1 MAELPHNA
9 RSFGATQRYGDASRQ
24 ALPRV
29 GRNRLALQT
38 VSSSV
43 VLHAAGCTTFPRVSE
58 SEALNAEGTELAKR
72 GALVE
77 ALYERALALDPSL
90 AKAENNRGSVLRKL
104 GRTEEARASF
114 ERALRLGSGRALPN
128 LAAVLAEAGRFTD
141 IDALVAMVDP
151 AREAD
156 VWSAVSH
163 ATASFTESAAELRR
177 ARAST
182 PEAFSNEAF
191 RPCSS
196 ASSCARVGD
205 EVLVSRDT
213 RCLRVPGRSIVDGCE
228 LSHSSSSGC

>member
-1 MAELPHNA
+1 MYYVSSRVRIRGAQRRGYGARKTGSPRRSPGPLRTCARARPLARQSREQPRQRPQKA
-9 RSFGATQRYGDASRQ
+9 RSHRRSARLLRAGA
-24 ALPRV
+24 P
-29 GRNRLALQT
+29 
-38 VSSSV
+38 
-43 VLHAAGCTTFPRVSE
+43 
-58 SEALNAEGTELAKR
+58 
-72 GALVE
+72 
-77 ALYERALALDPSL
+77 
-90 AKAENNRGSVLRKL
+90 
-104 GRTEEARASF
+104 
-114 ERALRLGSGRALPN
+114 LGSGRALPN

-141 IDALVAMVDP
+141 VDALAATVDP

-163 ATASFTESAAELRR
+163 ATASFTESAAELKR